1 MSDSVVIL
9 IVAAVVVLAVVGLL
23 LARRARRHRLQDRF
37 GPEYERV
44 IDVTGNRRKAE
55 KELEARA
62 HRLEKLDIRPLDR
75 ERREL
80 FAREWSEAQARFVDE
95 PPAALGYADHLVQ
108 QVMGER
114 GYPLGDFDQQAAD
127 LSVEH
132 ADVLDHYR
140 EAHAIA
146 EENERGRATTE
157 ELRQAMVHYRALFSS
172 LLDDTS
178 DRDRDRAHARSSR
191 RHA

>member
-9 IVAAVVVLAVVGLL
+9 IAVAAVVVIALVAWM
-23 LARRARRHRLQDRF
+23 ATRRMRRQRLPDRF

-55 KELEARA
+55 KALEARA
-62 HRLEKLDIRPLDR
+62 ERHERLQIRPLDR
-75 ERREL
+75 DRREL

-95 PPAALGYADHLVQ
+95 PPAALSSADHLVQ
-108 QVMGER
+108 QVMAER
-114 GYPLGDFDQQAAD
+114 GYPTGDFDQREED

-140 EAHAIA
+140 AAHAIA
-146 EENERGRATTE
+146 DDNERGVATTE

-172 LLDDTS
+172 LLDDT
-178 DRDRDRAHARSSR
+178 RDRDRAHARSDR